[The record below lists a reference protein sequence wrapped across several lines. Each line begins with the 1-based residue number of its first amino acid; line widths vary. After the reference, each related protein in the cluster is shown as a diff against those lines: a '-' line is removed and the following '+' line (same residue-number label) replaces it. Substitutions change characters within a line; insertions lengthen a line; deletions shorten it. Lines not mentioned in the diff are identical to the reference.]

1 MEPLQMNKQKV
12 PPNPDEITKSHDN
25 RIEQRA
31 REIQYPIQAS
41 EKETDAIVPVE
52 SKMPIPAETTPLAA
66 DQEGRVQAAEGSSI
80 PIANVR
86 PKPSPSV
93 KEEGSVIVARELA
106 GQLGTAPELRAQ
118 MRIDELKL
126 SVLNNAATSVALS
139 HFSYRYV
146 YDGVRYW
153 GHTVE
158 WWLRGSQGVGGLA
171 RRHVLQAIANSS
183 GIQSIEKAEKPN
195 AVARNLWDRG
205 WKEKAQKEGKVIQE

>member
-1 MEPLQMNKQKV
+1 MSKQKA
-12 PPNPDEITKSHDN
+12 PPNPDEITKSHDE
-25 RIEQRA
+25 RMEQRI
-31 REIQYPIQAS
+31 REFQQHIAQPIPAQ
-41 EKETDAIVPVE
+41 EKETVEPLASEPKVPH
-52 SKMPIPAETTPLAA
+52 PAETTPHAA
-66 DQEGRVQAAEGSSI
+66 DSEAKVQAAEGASI

-86 PKPSPSV
+86 PKPSPAV

-106 GQLGTAPELRAQ
+106 GQLGTSPEMRAQ
-118 MRIDELKL
+118 MRIDELKF

-171 RRHVLQAIANSS
+171 RRHALQAIANSS

-195 AVARNLWDRG
+195 PIARNLWDRN
-205 WKEKAQKEGKVIQE
+205 WKDKAAREGKVVES